1 LNALKYEELK
11 LIEKE
16 IKERVEKKTV
26 APGEQY
32 KMHIIKM

>member
-26 APGEQY
+26 APGE
-32 KMHIIKM
+32 